1 MCELAE
7 YGARSHENTR
17 PASKGTC
24 VASGPH
30 YPEPAPK
37 PASGGIREA
46 TRTQQQVSILA
57 AMPLHFGPRLEHL
70 PLATLYLTER
80 CNSRCI
86 TCDYWR
92 HGRADMS
99 LESVTRLLPS
109 LARLET
115 RLVLLSGGEPLLN
128 PEWESIAQL
137 LKANGLQLWLLTSG
151 LSLAKHAHR
160 AGQLFQA
167 ITVSLDGTDRETYA
181 AIRGLD
187 AFENVCCGIRAAA
200 ATGVPVGVRV
210 TVQRANYQQLPAF
223 IDLARQAGA
232 RQVSFLAVDVASPHA
247 FGRTDDFS
255 ADLALRHEDLPI
267 LEQILCA
274 VERDYTDAFRSGF
287 IAESPRRLR
296 HIYQY
301 FSAVCGVAAFPPVR
315 CNAPEFSAVIGSQG
329 HVSPCFFIAG
339 PPDASGRKDLEK
351 SLNSD
356 SMLGLRQDIR
366 RGARPEC
373 RRCVCSLWREPGAR
387 ISDFL
392 SHQNENA

>member
-167 ITVSLDGTDRETYA
+167 ITVSWDPGGGGHRCPG
-181 AIRGLD
+181 R
-187 AFENVCCGIRAAA
+187 RARH
-200 ATGVPVGVRV
+200 GS
-210 TVQRANYQQLPAF
+210 
-223 IDLARQAGA
+223 ARQ
-232 RQVSFLAVDVASPHA
+232 L
-247 FGRTDDFS
+247 S
-255 ADLALRHEDLPI
+255 A
-267 LEQILCA
+267 
-274 VERDYTDAFRSGF
+274 
-287 IAESPRRLR
+287 
-296 HIYQY
+296 
-301 FSAVCGVAAFPPVR
+301 
-315 CNAPEFSAVIGSQG
+315 
-329 HVSPCFFIAG
+329 
-339 PPDASGRKDLEK
+339 ASGIYR
-351 SLNSD
+351 SCAAGGRPA
-356 SMLGLRQDIR
+356 GLVSR
-366 RGARPEC
+366 
-373 RRCVCSLWREPGAR
+373 S
-387 ISDFL
+387 
-392 SHQNENA
+392 